1 MKAGFKKAGNVFK
14 YLSIL
19 FAIIYWIYIIIDDW
33 GFIEKYWIE
42 NWTEYIGGWFVWF
55 LIYFLGFTLYYWAI
69 TTIIILMYYK
79 LILRLK
85 KNRQQLKLICELKT
99 KKVRFHAL

>member
-33 GFIEKYWIE
+33 GFIEKYWTE
-42 NWTEYIGGWFVWF
+42 NWAEYIGGWFVWF

-69 TTIIILMYYK
+69 ATIIILMYYK

-85 KNRQQLKLICELKT
+85 KT
-99 KKVRFHAL
+99 GSS